1 MEKQTKIVSSVV
13 GAAVI
18 IAAVLGG
25 INHHQSTH
33 FNKNTSINGVNV
45 GGLTS
50 QQAYQKVKQTKLSND
65 VYFNG
70 QKIYDGTET
79 SSGITSSD
87 QSKFAAA
94 LKKQKTFFPSSKTT
108 NLTVKGSD
116 ADTSQQAA
124 MKAAATTAINEYN
137 AGKTMAVD
145 AQAVLKNGK
154 ITVTKAKSGNALDVD
169 KMLQGFNDQ
178 KYSNTVKL
186 TKIVKTPVKADI
198 KTIDSEKQKLEALQ
212 NKTVDFKV
220 NDTTVKLS
228 AKNLITSATYSNGQ
242 YNIDTTAIKKKIAQI
257 NSKYATLGRS
267 FKFKTH
273 SGSTITTSNAGT
285 YGWKIDPD
293 AAANAIVTAFS
304 SDKTKALNA
313 EDFIYG
319 TGYNENGTGYG
330 VTANDGIGDT
340 YVEVSI
346 SAQHAWWY
354 KDGKLVYEAS
364 VVTGTEDGSNATPK
378 GVYYIMYKQTNTT
391 LRGQNDNGSSYASP
405 VSYWAPFTQSGCGF
419 HDASWRT
426 DWSSTAYLT
435 GGSHGCVNMHT
446 YDAGTAYADMEQN
459 EPVVIY

>member
-13 GAAVI
+13 GAVVVV
-18 IAAVLGG
+18 AAVLAG
-25 INHHQSTH
+25 INHHQNTY

-50 QQAYQKVKQTKLSND
+50 QQAYEKVKKTKLSND

-79 SSGITSSD
+79 SSGITAKD
-87 QSKFAAA
+87 KSKFTAA
-94 LKKQKTFFPSSKTT
+94 LKKQKTFFPSSKTS
-108 NLTVKGSD
+108 NLTVKGS
-116 ADTSQQAA
+116 ATDTSQQTA
-124 MKAAATTAINEYN
+124 MKAAATAAINAYN
-137 AGKTMAVD
+137 ADKTIAVD

-154 ITVTKAKSGNALDVD
+154 ISVTKAKSGNGLDVD
-169 KMLQGFNDQ
+169 KMLQEFNDQ
-178 KYSNTVKL
+178 KYSKSVKL
-186 TKIVKTPVKADI
+186 TKIVKTPVKADSQTVA
-198 KTIDSEKQKLEALQ
+198 KEKRKLEALQ

-220 NDTTVKLS
+220 NNTTVKLS
-228 AKNLITSATYSNGQ
+228 AKNLITSATYANGQ

-257 NSKYATLGRS
+257 NSKYATLGKS

-273 SGSTITTSNAGT
+273 SGSTITTSNSGT

-293 AAANAIVTAFS
+293 AAASAIVSAFS
-304 SDKTKALNA
+304 SNKSTTLDAK
-313 EDFIYG
+313 DFIYG
-319 TGYNENGTGYG
+319 IGYNENGTGYG

-354 KDGKLVYEAS
+354 KDGKLVFDAD

-378 GVYYIMYKQTNTT
+378 GVYYIMYKQQNTT